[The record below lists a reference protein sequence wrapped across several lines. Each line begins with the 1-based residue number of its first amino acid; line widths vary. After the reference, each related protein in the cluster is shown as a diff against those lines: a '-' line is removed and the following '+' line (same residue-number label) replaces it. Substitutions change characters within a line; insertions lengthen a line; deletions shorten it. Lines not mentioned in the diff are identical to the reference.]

1 MMAFVDAA
9 NEIDGTCEVITG
21 RYRVDAKSLMGV
33 LSVLISDTAMVE
45 VEQTQDKLPASFR
58 KYLR

>member
-33 LSVLISDTAMVE
+33 LSVLISDMAMVE